1 MRAITRELK
10 WLQCNAIKAK
20 VWVNECHSAFW
31 HETALFV
38 ITELWDFVRSGLTS
52 KEQQS
57 IWTLPN
63 SQADVCCLC
72 TPVELTLLH
81 VCSFYVYVP
90 IKPIPAEYDS
100 ISFQV
105 VHKGFCFLNL
115 TLKLPLWYYKHPL
128 APVKQ
133 LWPVSMGTR
142 DLCGW
147 GDLMRVVPVDAWLD
161 WNTVSLM
168 WHITSRICK
177 DLMFCKMFLS
187 SFCCVARH
195 ILSFPTGGCSC
206 RGVKFYIDVKFS
218 ATHCH
223 ACECLDSRFPSK
235 MLHYSM
241 LISYA
246 LNLWFLILW
255 LAVHDGWE
263 CIQDVSVILGITAA
277 GDSTKRFPC
286 VTFWVL
292 NWIKHCCIVHR

>member
-1 MRAITRELK
+1 MRAITWELK

-31 HETALFV
+31 HETTLFV
-38 ITELWDFVRSGLTS
+38 ITELWDFVHSGLTS

-57 IWTLPN
+57 IWTLPK
-63 SQADVCCLC
+63 SQADVCRLR

-147 GDLMRVVPVDAWLD
+147 GDLMWVVPVDAWLD

-187 SFCCVARH
+187 SFCCVAWH

-206 RGVKFYIDVKFS
+206 RGVKFYTDVKFS
-218 ATHCH
+218 ATH
-223 ACECLDSRFPSK
+223 AMRVN
-235 MLHYSM
+235 
-241 LISYA
+241 A
-246 LNLWFLILW
+246 W
-255 LAVHDGWE
+255 
-263 CIQDVSVILGITAA
+263 T
-277 GDSTKRFPC
+277 
-286 VTFWVL
+286 
-292 NWIKHCCIVHR
+292 

>member
-57 IWTLPN
+57 IWTLPK

-147 GDLMRVVPVDAWLD
+147 GDLMWVVPVDAWLD

-195 ILSFPTGGCSC
+195 ILSFPTGSCSC

-218 ATHCH
+218 ATHTMCVNAWTQGFPAKCCMT
-223 ACECLDSRFPSK
+223 ACWSVMRLIFNIVAGCPRRVRVHPGCISDSWNNCSR
-235 MLHYSM
+235 
-241 LISYA
+241 
-246 LNLWFLILW
+246 W
-255 LAVHDGWE
+255 
-263 CIQDVSVILGITAA
+263 
-277 GDSTKRFPC
+277 
-286 VTFWVL
+286 
-292 NWIKHCCIVHR
+292 